1 MLSSQRKRGEF
12 NLRVKRTVR
21 KASAARVV
29 APSAKAG
36 SGPVS
41 ARATDARKTSIEKIR
56 RRDLVEA
63 AFQTFLDFGMSGTT
77 VARIGQ
83 RAGMSHGIVNYYFKS
98 KDHLLSAVIRHAF
111 QLILDQY
118 LDLLRQAATPR
129 ERVSAVICGNF
140 PQELFNQETAAAWI
154 SFYAELP
161 TNVDFERLQDI
172 FYRRLHSNLVHHLK
186 RLTSAG
192 HAQRIAL
199 GISVWIDGLWL
210 RSSMKRHWIDRQA
223 AIRVIE
229 DYVDESLARAVR
241 ATAEERAGKNAA
253 SRGDADGAARR
264 SGARAS
270 GVKSDSRRK
279 R

>member
-1 MLSSQRKRGEF
+1 M
-12 NLRVKRTVR
+12 RVKRTIR
-21 KASAARVV
+21 GASATKAVV
-29 APSAKAG
+29 SSAKAG
-36 SGPVS
+36 SRLVPG
-41 ARATDARKTSIEKIR
+41 RATYARKTSIEKIR

-63 AFQTFLDFGMSGTT
+63 AFQTFLDCGMSGTT

-98 KDHLLSAVIRHAF
+98 KDQLLSAVIRHAF
-111 QLILDQY
+111 QLILNQY
-118 LDLLRQAATPR
+118 LELLRKAATPR

-186 RLTSAG
+186 QLTSPG
-192 HAQRIAL
+192 DAQRIAL

-241 ATAEERAGKNAA
+241 ATTERAGKNTA
-253 SRGDADGAARR
+253 SRGVAGGVTQR
-264 SGARAS
+264 SGARAA